1 MPGEGQ
7 DKTLLDLAVTGGI
20 GALVAVFFAA
30 IHAARVHVNETFNFK
45 RFVVGLFSAGGVG
58 AIVAW
63 GLDALEVSRELSA
76 VIIAMCGYCGG
87 RLLDVVEAE
96 LPETIKA
103 AFDAIQKKITDGK
116 WLNNDSDSKD

>member
-1 MPGEGQ
+1 MG
-7 DKTLLDLAVTGGI
+7 LA
-20 GALVAVFFAA
+20 
-30 IHAARVHVNETFNFK
+30 
-45 RFVVGLFSAGGVG
+45 SAGGVG

-96 LPETIKA
+96 LPETIRA
-103 AFDAIQKKITDGK
+103 AFDAIQKKITEGK
-116 WLNNDSDSKD
+116 WLNDFNSKN